1 MLRAICQGFPE
12 GRRKKVETQMRGR
25 VVFLMVLFGI
35 LGLLG
40 CENRPQVRST
50 FDKIPF
56 THSLRMEYNLTPPEL
71 KRLQFYVS
79 HPIQLRHVDTSGK
92 YEIAKG
98 KLVVKDGKDVNEI
111 VVNRGTPGIAVDVRD
126 PELRVSFEEN
136 FSFGFVRGTGPQSD
150 VYVLAFVN
158 NEQGQP
164 IVRYGG
170 ADFQM
175 EQNSQLA
182 HLLINKEELT
192 EIVNKRRVLPGRRI
206 GN

>member
-1 MLRAICQGFPE
+1 MIRAICQGFPE
-12 GRRKKVETQMRGR
+12 GERKKVETTMMGR
-25 VVFLMVLFGI
+25 VVILMVL

-40 CENRPQVRST
+40 CEHHPDVRST
-50 FDKIPF
+50 YEKIPF
-56 THSLRMEYNLTPPEL
+56 THSLRVEYNLTPPEL

-79 HPIQLRHVDTSGK
+79 NPVQLRHVDTSGK

-111 VVNRGTPGIAVDVRD
+111 VVNRGTPGVVVDVRD

-136 FSFGFVRGTGPQSD
+136 FSFGFVRGTGAQSD

-158 NEQGQP
+158 DAQGQS

-170 ADFQM
+170 AEFQM
-175 EQNSQLA
+175 DQNSKLA

-206 GN
+206 SN